1 MIPLMVG
8 MAGASMLANHLNNKQ
23 ADKQNAKAAHAA
35 ATQTQFSPW
44 TKMGAGQAQYT
55 PTQSNLNAGLQG
67 AMGGASFA
75 QSYGQAES
83 QKGLVDAQKDYYQ
96 SMSQPQMTSAPA
108 QPQSNN
114 FWDKNPYSQ
123 QQSTPSFNLY
133 AARR

>member
-8 MAGASMLANHLNNKQ
+8 MAGASMLANHMNNKQ

-67 AMGGASFA
+67 AMSGASFG
-75 QSYGQAES
+75 QSYGQAQS
-83 QKGLVDAQKDYYQ
+83 QKGLVDAQKDFYQ
-96 SMSQPQMTSAPA
+96 SQSSPWMTRKQDYLDNGKLMGNQHRMAGGGGMMG
-108 QPQSNN
+108 
-114 FWDKNPYSQ
+114 
-123 QQSTPSFNLY
+123 
-133 AARR
+133 